1 MAELKNDNPEV
12 AATNNT
18 LMYKKAVD
26 SNLQSLRDVNKIV
39 NPSIRAIDKD
49 ELKRWI
55 KNVGGNEKNLRN
67 TSRYLYYRSNIYFR
81 LIHWYA
87 SMFCLD
93 CRKITPN
100 FDITKESTDS
110 TAKEVLRSYSN
121 TLDCLETLNLQ
132 NNMFPVLVNV
142 FREDVYY
149 GIILQG
155 DKGTSFY
162 QLDPDECLI
171 DGVYEDYGCYGFAV
185 DMSKWRSS
193 QKQKLMEMIGEPLIS
208 MYKEYEKDQTQ
219 KYVHCPAKYS
229 VCFKFRT
236 DTFNMNIP
244 PFLPLFLQLAG
255 LEDLVDIQAEADA
268 LAIYKLIYMPM
279 EVLSGTKQADDFEV
293 SPDLATQYFQRMVD
307 EGQIPANIGKG
318 VIPGRELKTIDF
330 EKSVDKDTNSVE
342 ISSNQILQTAGGG
355 AVINANRITSTAA
368 FNAWLK
374 AETEFAISPLIP
386 QIDGF
391 CNLQLSYMMTKPSK
405 VKHFECSV
413 YTRDE
418 LAEAMMKSCQ
428 YGYSN
433 RLAYGTLIGVS
444 EKEQLAQ
451 IYLETEVLKLQDKMI
466 YPLSSSFTT
475 SNDGYT
481 PEIGQGAP
489 QKDADDLTPE
499 GDRSRNI

>member
-1 MAELKNDNPEV
+1 MAELKDNHTV
-12 AATNNT
+12 AENNT
-18 LMYKKAVD
+18 IMFKKAMD
-26 SNLQSLRDVNKIV
+26 STLTRLRDVNKII
-39 NPSIRAIDKD
+39 NPTIRAINKE
-49 ELKRWI
+49 ELKQWI
-55 KNVGGNEKNLRN
+55 KNTGNNEKNLRN
-67 TSRYLYYRSNIYFR
+67 TARYLYYRSNIFFR
-81 LIHWYA
+81 LVNWYA

-93 CRKITPN
+93 CRIVSPN
-100 FDITKESTDS
+100 YDMTKEGSNS
-110 TAKEVLRSYSN
+110 AKDILRSYSN
-121 TLDCLETLNLQ
+121 TLDCLDVLNLQ
-132 NNMFPVLVNV
+132 DNMLPVLITV

-149 GIILQG
+149 GIILRG
-155 DKGTSFY
+155 DKGNFFY
-162 QLDPDECLI
+162 QLDPDECII
-171 DGVYEDYGCYGFAV
+171 DGVYEDYGCYGFSV
-185 DMSKWRSS
+185 DMSKWRNAN
-193 QKQKLMEMIGEPLIS
+193 KQALIEMIGSPLKE
-208 MYKEYEKDQTQ
+208 MYAEYEKDPSH

-236 DTFNMNIP
+236 DTYNMNIP

-255 LEDLVDIQAEADA
+255 LEDLVDIQSEADA

-279 EVLSGTKQADDFEV
+279 EVLSGAKDADDFEV
-293 SPDLATQYFQRMVD
+293 SPDLASAYFQRMID
-307 EGQIPANIGKG
+307 TGQIPENVGKG
-318 VIPGRELKTIDF
+318 VIPGKELKTIDF

-355 AVINANRITSTAA
+355 AVINANKITSTAA

-386 QIDGF
+386 QINGF
-391 CNLQLSYMMTKPSK
+391 CNMQLSYMMTKPAK

-413 YTRDE
+413 YTREE
-418 LAEAMMKSCQ
+418 LAKSMLESCQ

-475 SNDGYT
+475 SSDGYT
-481 PEIGQGAP
+481 PETGQGAP
-489 QKDADDLTPE
+489 EKDPSDLTPE